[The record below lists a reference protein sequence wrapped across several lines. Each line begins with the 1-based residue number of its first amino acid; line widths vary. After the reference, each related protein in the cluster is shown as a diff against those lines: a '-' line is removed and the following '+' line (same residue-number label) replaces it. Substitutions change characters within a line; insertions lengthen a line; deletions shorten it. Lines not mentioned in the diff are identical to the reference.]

1 VTGQYW
7 TSQTLTPRVLLH
19 SGNGTDSG
27 VGTGCIKDP
36 TTGDCGCENSDGTFV
51 ADSSS
56 CV

>member
-1 VTGQYW
+1 VTGPYW
-7 TSQTLTPRVLLH
+7 KSQTLKPRVLLH